1 MAFKSRESLLSH
13 LEDKKTTWYE
23 VYDKTGKNLL
33 DKSDKVQGGETLDVG
48 ICASMLKEFLD
59 SQGDDWFLIYYKSG
73 NASGTKPFANTF
85 RNKDTEGL
93 NYESKEQTIS
103 GPTYPTISPED
114 LQRQITEG
122 IEKGILEY
130 NEKLRIKNLEEE
142 NKELKKQ
149 IKDLDQPSQLDE
161 MIGKVGPYII
171 PMIQKMAGGATISGP
186 HKNSETMDK
195 NRIEINPEDSGE
207 QNAGEKLAE
216 QTAQL
221 YQKIDDAGMDVTD
234 VLEKLNRIDPEKLKS
249 ILGMLNMM

>member
-1 MAFKSRESLLSH
+1 MAFKSREALLFH

-33 DKSDKVQGGETLDVG
+33 DKADKTQNNETLDVG
-48 ICASMLKEFLD
+48 VCVSMVKEFLD
-59 SQGDDWFLIYYKSG
+59 SQGDDWFIIHYKSG
-73 NASGTKPFANTF
+73 NASGTKIFSNSF
-85 RNKDTEGL
+85 RNKDTSD
-93 NYESKEQTIS
+93 NESFKEQNIS

-149 IKDLDQPSQLDE
+149 IKDLAQPSQLDE
-161 MIGKVGPYII
+161 MIGKVGPYIV
-171 PMIQKMAGGATISGP
+171 PLIQKMAGGATISGP

-195 NRIEINPEDSGE
+195 NRIEINPEGSGE
-207 QNAGEKLAE
+207 ENAGEILA
-216 QTAQL
+216 QKTTQL
-221 YQKIDDAGMDVTD
+221 YQKIDDAGMDVIE